1 MNIVALM
8 QAIKSGGD
16 LSGLAGALG
25 LDHSSLTG
33 RTEINDA
40 VVALA
45 TATLPEGVQ
54 VVRLSGSLPT
64 GKRLHLLAVLG
75 D

>member
-8 QAIKSGGD
+8 QAVKSGGD
-16 LSGLAGALG
+16 LSGIAAALG
-25 LDHSSLTG
+25 LEHSTVTG

-45 TATLPEGVQ
+45 TATLPDGVQ
-54 VVRLSGSLPT
+54 VVQLSGALPT
-64 GKRLHLLAVLG
+64 GKRLTLLAVLG